1 MAEADPI
8 QRLIHAFSR
17 LPGVGGKTAAR
28 LAFFVLDA
36 EPHVAADLASA
47 LIQVREKIRKCSV
60 CCSLTEHDPCRF
72 CVDARRSGAIIC
84 VVESVPAQLAIER
97 TGEFRGRYHVLHGLL
112 APLDGVGPDDLHLA
126 ELLRRLD
133 SEVEELIIAT
143 SPSVEGEA
151 TALYIQRL
159 AGPLGVKVTRIAS
172 GVPIGSDLEYAD
184 QVTLS
189 RALAGRRE
197 L

>member
-1 MAEADPI
+1 MSEADPI

-36 EPHVAADLASA
+36 DARVARDLASA
-47 LIQVREKIRKCSV
+47 LTEVREKIRKCST
-60 CCSLTEHDPCRF
+60 CCSLTEQDPCRY
-72 CVDARRSGAIIC
+72 CNDPRRDDAVIC
-84 VVESVPAQLAIER
+84 VVESVPAQIAIEK

-112 APLDGVGPDDLHLA
+112 APLDGVGPDELHLA
-126 ELLRRLD
+126 ELLRRL
-133 SEVEELIIAT
+133 SGVEELIIAT

-159 AGPLGVKVTRIAS
+159 AGPLGVRVTRIAS

-189 RALAGRRE
+189 RALLGRRE

>member
-1 MAEADPI
+1 MADADPI
-8 QRLIHAFSR
+8 RRLVHAFTR
-17 LPGVGGKTAAR
+17 LPGIGEKSASR

-36 EPHVAADLASA
+36 DPQVAGDLAAA
-47 LIQVREKIRKCSV
+47 LVEVRARIRKCGT
-60 CCSLTEHDPCRF
+60 CLNLTEQDPCRF
-72 CVDARRSGAIIC
+72 CADERRSPQTLC
-84 VVESVPAQLAIER
+84 VVENVQGLLAIER
-97 TGEFRGRYHVLHGLL
+97 TGEFRGRYHVLHGRLS
-112 APLDGVGPDDLHLA
+112 PLEGIGPDRIHLR
-126 ELLRRLD
+126 ELFTRL
-133 SEVEELIIAT
+133 SGVEEIIVAT

-159 AGPLGVKVTRIAS
+159 AAPLGVRVSRIAS

-189 RALAGRRE
+189 RALAGRRD

>member
-1 MAEADPI
+1 
-8 QRLIHAFSR
+8 
-17 LPGVGGKTAAR
+17 
-28 LAFFVLDA
+28 
-36 EPHVAADLASA
+36 
-47 LIQVREKIRKCSV
+47 
-60 CCSLTEHDPCRF
+60 
-72 CVDARRSGAIIC
+72 
-84 VVESVPAQLAIER
+84 
-97 TGEFRGRYHVLHGLL
+97 VLHGLL
-112 APLDGVGPDDLHLA
+112 APLDGVGPDELHLG

-133 SEVEELIIAT
+133 GVEELIIAT

-159 AGPLGVKVTRIAS
+159 VGPLGIRVTRIAS

>member
-1 MAEADPI
+1 LSADPI

-36 EPHVAADLASA
+36 ELHVATDLANA
-47 LIQVREKIRKCSV
+47 LLEVREKIRKCSV
-60 CCSLTEHDPCRF
+60 CCSLTEQDPCRF
-72 CVDARRSGAIIC
+72 CTDPRRQDQLIC

-112 APLDGVGPDDLHLA
+112 APLDGVGPDELHLG

-133 SEVEELIIAT
+133 GVEELIIAT

-159 AGPLGVKVTRIAS
+159 VGPLGIRVTRIAS